1 MQVFLHGLGQTPE
14 SWKATIAQLPG
25 ESLCANLPQLLAGKE
40 PTYANLYQAFVQWCE
55 GADQPIDLCGLSLGG
70 VLAMNYAIEH
80 PEKVG
85 RLALIAAPFQMP
97 KKLLRFQNLLFR
109 LMPKRTFDSTGFSK
123 AAFLQLCKTMM
134 SIDFSGELSRI
145 TCPTLIL
152 CGENDKPNRTACDQ
166 LANRLGTELR
176 LVPRAGH
183 EVNIDAPEALAALL
197 EKFFD

>member
-25 ESLCANLPQLLAGKE
+25 ESLCANLPQLLAGKA

-55 GADQPIDLCGLSLGG
+55 GADQPVDLCGLSLGG

-80 PEKVG
+80 PEKVS
-85 RLALIAAPFQMP
+85 RLVLIAAPFQMP

-123 AAFLQLCKTMM
+123 AAFLQLCKTMVP
-134 SIDFSGELSRI
+134 IDFSGELSRI
-145 TCPTLIL
+145 TCPALIL

-176 LVPRAGH
+176 LVPHAGH